1 MYSRLIFSIVL
12 LTVAANQPC
21 LAKAAHAQYGG
32 RASATNNG
40 VSGKGASGAK
50 TPAAKPS
57 VPIDAEKAIAPPV
70 LPPRGPKPQPNRNAN
85 QNLKIV
91 TPGNAAHSQAGG
103 AIAPTVRSAI
113 GQPIVQSKAL
123 AATQPHPAPTMPGPG
138 AVPLP
143 ILRRAPPATAP
154 AVSSNLAH
162 SQAAAVNVTALANRG
177 SINGAAVIRPS
188 AAPAGIGGPVRPANG
203 INGTAVQSK
212 H

>member
-70 LPPRGPKPQPNRNAN
+70 LLPRGPKPQPNRNAN

-91 TPGNAAHSQAGG
+91 TPGNAARGQAGG

-113 GQPIVQSKAL
+113 GQPIVQGL
-123 AATQPHPAPTMPGPG
+123 APCRCQFCAAHLLPPRRRFPQISPTPRR
-138 AVPLP
+138 
-143 ILRRAPPATAP
+143 LR
-154 AVSSNLAH
+154 
-162 SQAAAVNVTALANRG
+162 
-177 SINGAAVIRPS
+177 
-188 AAPAGIGGPVRPANG
+188 
-203 INGTAVQSK
+203 
-212 H
+212 